1 MKIPKLALAISS
13 VVLFALAS
21 CGNNTDAESDST
33 ADTTNAP
40 AAMPQV
46 KTEAATFDLGDGT
59 TSQSFVA
66 YDENKKDKQPIVLVL
81 PEWWGLTEYPKDR
94 AKQFAEMGYFAMA
107 VDLYGNGKIAETPD
121 SAGAAAT
128 PFYSDPQM
136 AKARIDAA
144 LAKAKSYGQADPSK
158 VILVGYCFGGGLAL
172 NAAKLGGDY
181 TAACSFH
188 GSLKGVPAQPGS
200 TKARLFIA
208 HGAADPMVPAA
219 DVASFKQNLDS
230 AGATYTFK
238 EYADATHAF
247 TNPAATEKGKRF
259 NIPVAY
265 DAAADSASW
274 ADMKD
279 FLGSIR

>member
-1 MKIPKLALAISS
+1 
-13 VVLFALAS
+13 
-21 CGNNTDAESDST
+21 
-33 ADTTNAP
+33 
-40 AAMPQV
+40 
-46 KTEAATFDLGDGT
+46 
-59 TSQSFVA
+59 
-66 YDENKKDKQPIVLVL
+66 
-81 PEWWGLTEYPKDR
+81 
-94 AKQFAEMGYFAMA
+94 MA
-107 VDLYGNGKIAETPD
+107 VDLYGNGKVVETPD
-121 SAGAAAT
+121 SAGAAAG

-144 LAKAKSYGQADPSK
+144 VAKAKTYAQADPSK

-188 GSLKGVPAQPGS
+188 GSLKGVPAQKNT

-219 DVASFKQNLDS
+219 DAASFKQNLDS
-230 AGATYTFK
+230 AGVAYTFR

-247 TNPAATEKGKRF
+247 TNPKATETGKKF

-265 DAAADSASW
+265 NSAADSASW
-274 ADMKD
+274 ADMKA
-279 FLGSIR
+279 FLSEAL